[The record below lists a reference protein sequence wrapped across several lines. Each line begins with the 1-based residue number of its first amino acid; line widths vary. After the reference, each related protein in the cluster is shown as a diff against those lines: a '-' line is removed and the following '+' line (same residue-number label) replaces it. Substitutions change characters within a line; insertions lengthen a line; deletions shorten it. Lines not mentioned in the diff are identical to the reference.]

1 MDRQESRHPTICK
14 SSKNRDRSLPS
25 RRDLY
30 RTLPK
35 FNTTT
40 NEYCLCYALAIRP
53 LLSLF
58 DFSYFTWEV
67 GQRPL
72 YNMAS
77 IYPLCSIFLH
87 TLATIHNPSPRNEL
101 VYCITCCILILGQ
114 LYSISPCYIAALKLF
129 FRNELFFYFILSYS
143 IHFPV
148 PNKIE
153 IDFQY
158 IKNALREKQVC
169 CYTERKKKKGLLSWC
184 VCGIIFFQ

>member
-129 FRNELFFYFILSYS
+129 FRNELFFILSC
-143 IHFPV
+143 HT
-148 PNKIE
+148 
-153 IDFQY
+153 QY
-158 IKNALREKQVC
+158 IFQSQTKLRQIFNILKTRFVRSRSVATLKEKK
-169 CYTERKKKKGLLSWC
+169 RKAC
-184 VCGIIFFQ
+184 

>member
-101 VYCITCCILILGQ
+101 VYCITCCILILETN
-114 LYSISPCYIAALKLF
+114 F
-129 FRNELFFYFILSYS
+129 FFYFILSYS

-158 IKNALREKQVC
+158 IKNALREK
-169 CYTERKKKKGLLSWC
+169 
-184 VCGIIFFQ
+184 